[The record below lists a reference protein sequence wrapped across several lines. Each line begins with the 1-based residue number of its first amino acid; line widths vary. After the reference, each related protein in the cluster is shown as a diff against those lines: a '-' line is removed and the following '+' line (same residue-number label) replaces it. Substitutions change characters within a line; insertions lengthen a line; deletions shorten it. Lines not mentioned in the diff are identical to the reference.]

1 MKTYRDLIA
10 WQKSMVLVT
19 MVYDVS
25 RIFPKDEVYGLT
37 NQMRRAAV
45 SIPSN
50 IAEGFGRNS
59 KAELIRFSQ
68 IAMGSIF
75 ELQTQVE
82 IGRNLMFIDDEVFQR
97 LYEQTRE
104 VERILSA
111 FKKSQKD

>member
-10 WQKSMVLVT
+10 WQMSMVLVT

-25 RIFPKDEVYGLT
+25 RNFPKDEVYGLT

>member
-10 WQKSMVLVT
+10 WQMSMVLVT

-25 RIFPKDEVYGLT
+25 RNFPKDEVYGLT
-37 NQMRRAAV
+37 NQMRRATV

-50 IAEGFGRNS
+50 IAEGFERNS

-111 FKKSQKD
+111 FIKSQKD